1 MANRIAAVIGVALFV
16 AYVLAI
22 VLTIR
27 TGAGPLIVIALLV
40 AAMVLIDAWQGAIRG
55 GADEG

>member
-1 MANRIAAVIGVALFV
+1 MANRIAAVIGVALFL
-16 AYVLAI
+16 AYVLMI

-27 TGAGPLIVIALLV
+27 TGAAPLIVIALLV
-40 AAMVLIDAWQGAIRG
+40 AAMVLVDAWQGGLRP